1 MVPGSTVVVRIQGLV
16 PGAGYEVNMQEVLG
30 RTENEDI
37 RSHAILLLGELRNE
51 FLRQPKTSDSEK
63 NWNFVLESLTHMKPE
78 LWVKCLEGH
87 VQVQRSIADK
97 TSTAV
102 RQTDGPQP
110 PATAWL
116 THTPA
121 NSNAFGRGAADFSG
135 LSHPSLLPA
144 CVSGMPGQ
152 RNCQPYQAMGGWDC
166 DIVPTRWGITES
178 RDQTFF
184 PNAGQSWCAPSNS
197 SRHEHGFWEMA
208 ASYGQQP
215 ARQGCWPG
223 GQGVLPGQC
232 RLHSSQQPMTRT
244 RKSLNSPG
252 LGGKEVVLLT
262 TALSIKKKEGCRI
275 VHAMNSTKK

>member
-135 LSHPSLLPA
+135 LSHPSFLPA

-152 RNCQPYQAMGGWDC
+152 RNCSHTKQRAD
-166 DIVPTRWGITES
+166 GIAT
-178 RDQTFF
+178 
-184 PNAGQSWCAPSNS
+184 
-197 SRHEHGFWEMA
+197 
-208 ASYGQQP
+208 
-215 ARQGCWPG
+215 
-223 GQGVLPGQC
+223 
-232 RLHSSQQPMTRT
+232 
-244 RKSLNSPG
+244 
-252 LGGKEVVLLT
+252 
-262 TALSIKKKEGCRI
+262 
-275 VHAMNSTKK
+275 